1 MDYKKGQVISAIHN
15 DESLLYD
22 KDAITIQ
29 TIGNIMDNEE
39 KTTELLVRTYLT
51 SDSDYEEGVKIYKE
65 FHKL

>member
-1 MDYKKGQVISAIHN
+1 MDYKKGQVISATHN
-15 DESLLYD
+15 EESLLYD

-29 TIGNIMDNEE
+29 TVGDITEENITLSI
-39 KTTELLVRTYLT
+39 KTYQT

>member
-15 DESLLYD
+15 EGSLLYN

-29 TIGNIMDNEE
+29 TISDIVEENIILSV
-39 KTTELLVRTYLT
+39 KTYQT